1 MILQFLKMKLICTSS
16 FIFLLFF
23 VGFSQKLDSIP
34 NGKVTYFGNLHR
46 INDSMFRSEQPSKT
60 GILEI
65 QKLGVKSVLSLR
77 NIKSDCFIKRK
88 SSLKFYKKTI
98 NAWTMTED
106 EVIAALKLLQKSEKP
121 VLIHCVHGSDRT
133 GTLVAAY
140 RIVFEHWTKEK
151 AIQEML
157 ETQYGFHENFDN
169 LITLLQ
175 KLDVE
180 RVKKELKLI

>member
-1 MILQFLKMKLICTSS
+1 MRLFFGPF
-16 FIFLLFF
+16 FIFLAVF
-23 VGFSQKLDSIP
+23 VCYSQKLDSIP
-34 NGKVTYFGNLHR
+34 NGKGHFFGNLHR

-77 NIKSDCFIKRK
+77 NVKSDRFIKRN

-106 EVIAALKLLQKSEKP
+106 ELIEALKLLRDAEKP

-133 GTLVAAY
+133 GTVVAAY
-140 RIVFEHWTKEK
+140 RIVFEHWSKEK

-157 ETQYGFHENFDN
+157 ETQFGFHANFDN

-175 KLDVE
+175 KLNVE
-180 RVKKELKLI
+180 QVKKELKLI

>member
-1 MILQFLKMKLICTSS
+1 MKFIYTS
-16 FIFLLFF
+16 ILFF
-23 VGFSQKLDSIP
+23 TINSILYSQKLESIP
-34 NGKVTYFGNLHR
+34 NGKGLYFENLHC

-77 NIKSDCFIKRK
+77 NIKSDRFIKRK
-88 SSLKFYKKTI
+88 SNLIFYKKTI

-106 EVIAALKLLQKSEKP
+106 EVIEALKLFLKSEKP

-133 GTLVAAY
+133 GTIVASY
-140 RIVFEHWTKEK
+140 RIIFENWTKEK
-151 AIQEML
+151 AIAEML
-157 ETQYGFHENFDN
+157 ETHYGFHENFDN
-169 LITLLQ
+169 LIELL
-175 KLDVE
+175 KNLDVE

>member
-1 MILQFLKMKLICTSS
+1 MKLIYTCS
-16 FIFLLFF
+16 FIFLVIF

-34 NGKVTYFGNLHR
+34 NGKGVCFGNLHR

-65 QKLGVKSVLSLR
+65 QKLGMKSVLSLR
-77 NIKSDCFIKRK
+77 NIKSDRFIKRK

-98 NAWTMTED
+98 NAWTMSED
-106 EVIAALKLLQKSEKP
+106 EVIAALKLLQASEKP

-133 GTLVAAY
+133 GTVVAAY
-140 RIVFEHWTKEK
+140 RIVFEHWSKEK

-157 ETQYGFHENFDN
+157 ETQYGFHDNFDN

>member
-1 MILQFLKMKLICTSS
+1 MKLICTSS

-23 VGFSQKLDSIP
+23 VGFSQKLDSIS
-34 NGKVTYFGNLHR
+34 NGKGHFFENLHR
-46 INDSMFRSEQPSKT
+46 INDSMFRSEQPSKI

-77 NIKSDCFIKRK
+77 NVKSDRFIKRN

-106 EVIAALKLLQKSEKP
+106 ELIEALKLLRDAEKP

-133 GTLVAAY
+133 GTIVAAF
-140 RIVFEHWTKEK
+140 RIVFEHWSKEK

-157 ETQYGFHENFDN
+157 ETQYGFHANFDN

-180 RVKKELKLI
+180 RVKTELKLI